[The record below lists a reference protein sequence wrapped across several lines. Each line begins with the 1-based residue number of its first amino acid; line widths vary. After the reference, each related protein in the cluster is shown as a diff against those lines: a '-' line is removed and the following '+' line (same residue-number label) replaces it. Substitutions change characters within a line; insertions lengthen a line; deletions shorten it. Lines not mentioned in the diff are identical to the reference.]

1 MTATFGNTVLQD
13 QARVLRERGAWNEL
27 TSLLD
32 QHLPEV
38 RLQPELVNLR
48 GESYLR
54 AGSIRES
61 RAWFADAIPVIERR
75 GDRSALRRAIN
86 MIGVA
91 DFQLGALEKAGPEF
105 ERAVELGQQDGD
117 DLLVARATNNLGMIA
132 NIRAQRERALGL
144 YSVAVAAYQRLGDVM
159 GLAQCHHNM
168 AITFRDAGDL
178 ESADEHEL
186 RAIEFAREAANPL
199 LIAQARLGRAE
210 ISLRK
215 GDAAF
220 AEAAAERAAEQFAAL
235 PEPIQ
240 EADALR
246 LVGVAALAQGKWD
259 VAMSSLDEALLLS
272 RETGGALGEA
282 ETLQARAEL
291 YMRLGDRDR
300 MRDDAAVAIGIF
312 RGLQATSEVQ
322 RLGAWL
328 AEQDG
333 APRA

>member
-13 QARVLRERGAWNEL
+13 QARALRERGSWNEL
-27 TSLLD
+27 TTLLD
-32 QHLPEV
+32 QHLAEV
-38 RLQPELVNLR
+38 RLQPELTNLR

-54 AGSIRES
+54 AGSPRES
-61 RAWFADAIPVIERR
+61 RAWFADAIPLIERR

-132 NIRAQRERALGL
+132 NIRSPRERALGR

-159 GLAQCHHNM
+159 GLAQCYHNM
-168 AITFRDAGDL
+168 AITFRDVGDL

-186 RAIEFAREAANPL
+186 RAIEFAREARNPML
-199 LIAQARLGRAE
+199 LAQARLGRAE
-210 ISLRK
+210 VSLRN
-215 GDAAF
+215 GDVAF
-220 AEAAAERAAEQFAAL
+220 AEAAAVRAAEEFAAL

-246 LVGVAALAQGKWD
+246 LVGVAARAQGKWG
-259 VAMSSLDEALLLS
+259 VAESSLDAALLCRAKRAVRWAKRKSFRRVRSCTCAWETVIACARTLWWPSEFSAAS
-272 RETGGALGEA
+272 R
-282 ETLQARAEL
+282 RHPKC
-291 YMRLGDRDR
+291 GD
-300 MRDDAAVAIGIF
+300 
-312 RGLQATSEVQ
+312 
-322 RLGAWL
+322 
-328 AEQDG
+328 
-333 APRA
+333 